1 MQKPVIAVALSGGV
15 DSLVSGFLLKEK
27 YPHVFGLHF
36 TTGYENQP
44 GNMAHIKD
52 QLKMDIVCLDLSEA
66 FEQKVVQYFVS
77 TYIQGRTPNPCMVC
91 NQKIKFGILLEQ
103 AKKLGADYLATG
115 HYAAIANTLTRP
127 QQDTSTSYAWLEK
140 GADTAKDQSYFLARL
155 SSRQLSRIL
164 CPLADFTKDQV
175 KDLAVR
181 YNLAPLR
188 AKESQ
193 DICFIH
199 GTGICEFIT
208 DKTGNAPRKGPVMD
222 MNGRHVGTHDGV
234 FRFTI
239 GQRRGINCPA
249 SEPYYVRK
257 IDPLTNTLHVCFKQ
271 DLAQTQMAVDSIMWN
286 DSDSDDTGNVK
297 TKIRYH
303 HKEAASRLHRNG
315 SSGRVVFN
323 HPQYAVTPGQAAVF
337 YKGKRVSGS
346 GIIQ

>member
-27 YPHVFGLHF
+27 YTHVFGLHF

-44 GNMAHIKD
+44 GNMAYIKE

-77 TYIQGRTPNPCMVC
+77 TYTKGQTPNPCMVC

-115 HYAAIANTLTRP
+115 HYATITNTLTRP
-127 QQDTSTSYAWLEK
+127 HQDTSHAWLEK
-140 GADTAKDQSYFLARL
+140 GKDAAKDQSYFLARL
-155 SSRQLSRIL
+155 SNSQLSQIL
-164 CPLADFTKDQV
+164 CPLADYTKDQV
-175 KDLAVR
+175 KDLAAQ
-181 YNLAPLR
+181 YNLAPLH

-199 GTGICEFIT
+199 STGICEFIT
-208 DKTGNAPRKGPVMD
+208 DKTGMAPQKGPVID
-222 MNGRHVGTHDGV
+222 MKGRQVGTHDGV

-257 IDPLTNTLHVCFKQ
+257 IDPLTNTLHVCFKK
-271 DLAQTQMAVDSIMWN
+271 DLALTEMAVDSIMWN
-286 DSDSDDTGNVK
+286 DPDSDDAGNVK

-303 HKEAASRLHRNG
+303 HKEAESRLYRNG
-315 SSGRVVFN
+315 SAGRVVFN

>member
-1 MQKPVIAVALSGGV
+1 MHKPVIAVALSGGV

-52 QLKMDIVCLDLSEA
+52 QLKMDVVTLDLSKA
-66 FEQKVVQYFVS
+66 FEKEVVQYFVS
-77 TYIQGRTPNPCMVC
+77 TYTRGQTPNPCMVC

-115 HYAAIANTLTRP
+115 HYATIFNFLTRP
-127 QQDTSTSYAWLEK
+127 HLSMSHAWLEK
-140 GADTAKDQSYFLARL
+140 GTDTAKDQSYFLARL
-155 SSRQLSRIL
+155 SSQQLSRIL
-164 CPLADFTKDQV
+164 CPLADYTKNQV
-175 KDLAVR
+175 KDLAAR

-188 AKESQ
+188 KKESQ

-199 GTGICEFIT
+199 GTDFGEFIS
-208 DKTGNAPRKGPVMD
+208 DKTGIAFEKGPVMD
-222 MNGRHVGTHDGV
+222 MTGRQVGTHDGV

-249 SEPYYVRK
+249 SAPYYVRK
-257 IDPLTNTLHVCFKQ
+257 IDPVTNTLHVCFKQ
-271 DLAQTQMAVDSIMWN
+271 DLAQTQMAVNSIMWN
-286 DSDSDDTGNVK
+286 DPDGDNNQTLK
-297 TKIRYH
+297 TKIRYN
-303 HKEAASRLHRNG
+303 HKEAVSRLYRNG
-315 SSGRVVFN
+315 SAGRVVFK

>member
-1 MQKPVIAVALSGGV
+1 MHKPVIAVALSGGV

-36 TTGYENQP
+36 ITGYENRP
-44 GNMAHIKD
+44 GNMAHIKE
-52 QLKMDIVCLDLSEA
+52 QLKMDIVCLDLSAA

-77 TYIQGRTPNPCMVC
+77 TYTQGQTPNPCMVC

-115 HYAAIANTLTRP
+115 HYAAIVNTLTRP
-127 QQDTSTSYAWLEK
+127 HLDTSHAWLEK
-140 GADTAKDQSYFLARL
+140 GMDTAKDQSYFLARL
-155 SSRQLSRIL
+155 SSRQLSQVL
-164 CPLADFTKDQV
+164 CPLADFTKEQV

-199 GTGICEFIT
+199 DTGICEFIT
-208 DKTGNAPRKGPVMD
+208 DKTGMAPRKGPVMD
-222 MNGRHVGTHDGV
+222 MTGRHVGTHDGV
-234 FRFTI
+234 FKFTI

-257 IDPLTNTLHVCFKQ
+257 IDPLTNSLHVCFKK
-271 DLAQTQMAVDSIMWN
+271 DLAQDQMAVDSIMWN
-286 DSDSDDTGNVK
+286 DPDTDDTQNLK

-303 HKEAASRLHRNG
+303 HKEADSRLYRKG
-315 SSGRVVFN
+315 SAGRVIFN
-323 HPQYAVTPGQAAVF
+323 HPQHAVTPGQAAVF
-337 YKGKRVSGS
+337 YKGKKVSGS